1 MRAPCVPCNP
11 RHWAGTAGGTMP
23 LPPHIFTSA
32 HSPPEPAPGLPD
44 LQCDPDPRDLKASK
58 QLLAECKDELK
69 REAVRGGVP

>member
-1 MRAPCVPCNP
+1 
-11 RHWAGTAGGTMP
+11 MP